1 MNKLPETVESKINE
15 LFGAIHNAMD
25 DLKIAGAE
33 ANLNGEFAE
42 VTRKNAACVRLQELE
57 AEIKAALN
65 GFYSKPKIKSINSN
79 LKPDSINRTR
89 RPNARLR
96 VTVSGRVIEEL
107 TIKDTFV
114 EALRVIG
121 FERVAKLNKKVARI
135 ALLAKTPT
143 SGYQNQ
149 KLVDGWY
156 VTAHV
161 NKEIATAVLEEIG
174 KELEVSLRVEAI
186 DGASSFSLLPHSGA
200 T

>member
-1 MNKLPETVESKINE
+1 MNKLPERVEVKFAE
-15 LFGAIHNAMD
+15 LFGEITRATD
-25 DLKIAGAE
+25 DLKAASADASMVGD
-33 ANLNGEFAE
+33 FAE
-42 VTRKNAACVRLQELE
+42 VTRKIAACVRLQELE

-114 EALRVIG
+114 EALRAIG

-174 KELEVSLRVEAI
+174 KELGVPIRI
-186 DGASSFSLLPHSGA
+186 DIMESAVGFTETRSA
-200 T
+200 